1 MIRGATHFG
10 PLAHLVPPK
19 NCFDAFAGYLL
30 QKFSRTDISSLVRPL
45 RRLIDTEGTYDPRER
60 LMSTSDVTRQVA
72 LGVEEGVEAWKK
84 RVIGSN
90 MVLEMRG
97 KPENG
102 KANWWTSC

>member
-1 MIRGATHFG
+1 
-10 PLAHLVPPK
+10 
-19 NCFDAFAGYLL
+19 
-30 QKFSRTDISSLVRPL
+30 
-45 RRLIDTEGTYDPRER
+45 
-60 LMSTSDVTRQVA
+60 MSTSDVTRQVA